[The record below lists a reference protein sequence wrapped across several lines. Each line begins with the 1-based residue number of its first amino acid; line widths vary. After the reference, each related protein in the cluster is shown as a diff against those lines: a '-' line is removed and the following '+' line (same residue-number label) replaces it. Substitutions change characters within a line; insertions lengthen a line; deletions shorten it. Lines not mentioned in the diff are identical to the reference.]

1 MAKFRLFFFVIFILL
16 FGGSFIV
23 WMQLPKIISFMIAK
37 QTKTHVRLGSITF
50 HSNGFSLND
59 LVIESPVGGTIRKAL
74 SVGSLRIDA
83 SYDAYSKRPL
93 IIEGVKLD
101 DIFLGIE
108 FFDENNTQGNWVTI
122 MHNLDDSTQEGA
134 VDAPPDDYALIKE
147 LKLESVNIDLKLYK
161 QKKIRLKTIPTISF
175 EDVRT
180 DTGQIADELT
190 EIIIEKVMY
199 TVFIKK
205 GIQTVINIPK
215 DVIKTVISP
224 FSWFTGG
231 G

>member
-1 MAKFRLFFFVIFILL
+1 MARFRLFFFVMFILL

-23 WMQLPKIISFMIAK
+23 WMQLPKIISLSIAK
-37 QTKTHVRLGSITF
+37 QTKTHVKLGSISF
-50 HSNGFSLND
+50 HSNGFVLNN
-59 LVIESPVGGTIRKAL
+59 LVIESPVGGTIRRAL
-74 SVGSLRIDA
+74 SVDKLAINA

-93 IIEGVKLD
+93 IIESVQLS

-108 FFDENNTQGNWVTI
+108 FYNADNTEGNWISI
-122 MHNLDDSTQEGA
+122 MQNLDDTTKEGE
-134 VDAPPDDYALIKE
+134 VDAPPDDYALLKE
-147 LKLESVNIDLKLYK
+147 LQLEQVNIDLKLYK
-161 QKKIRLKTIPTISF
+161 QKKIRLKTIPDISF
-175 EDVRT
+175 SDVRT

-224 FSWFTGG
+224 FTWFTGG
-231 G
+231 K